1 MTMRSGGLIVL
12 GLLLSAGR
20 ATGAL
25 SLLADVMKQ
34 TPNQIVPAV
43 YFVLAR
49 KLFKTGRKDA
59 PAESKLPYIFGPRPS
74 RRA

>member
-25 SLLADVMKQ
+25 RLLADVMKQ
-34 TPNQIVPAV
+34 TPDQIVPAV

-49 KLFKTGRKDA
+49 KLFKTDA
-59 PAESKLPYIFGPRPS
+59 AAESTLPYIFGPRPS